1 MDKQFF
7 LNLLSIN
14 MKFFTYTI
22 LFLLAFS
29 NPLKA
34 QRHKRFTYFGIELGT
49 ANSIFKVQDA
59 GKELYSKQNFQNPCR
74 GVFLE
79 QEIDYIWSFSTGIY
93 FSKQKIDFR
102 FRRDGGGY
110 SDAFEPIRLIEIPLQ
125 IRANI
130 PLTYGTPEVRLTP
143 LLGTRFVFNQSKD
156 KEEVRGRIAPD
167 LSDNYSGTL
176 RRDMKNVYILAQGGL
191 NLDMMFAQGLI
202 LSFGSSYSKGFS
214 KIMQADLSYSIAK
227 TPYRGS
233 VSSTGD
239 NINIHL
245 SVKYPV
251 SRFWRK
257 NFAPKK
263 SKK

>member
-1 MDKQFF
+1 
-7 LNLLSIN
+7 

-22 LFLLAFS
+22 LFLLVFS

-49 ANSIFKVQDA
+49 ASSIFKVEDA

-74 GVFLE
+74 GIFLE
-79 QEIDYIWSFSTGIY
+79 QELDYIWSISTGIY

-110 SDAFEPIRLIEIPLQ
+110 NDAFEPIRLIEIPLLV
-125 IRANI
+125 RANI

-156 KEEVRGRIAPD
+156 REDVRGRIAPD
-167 LSDNYSGTL
+167 LSDNYSGSI
-176 RRDMKNVYILAQGGL
+176 RRDMKNAYLLAEGGL

-202 LSFGSSYSKGFS
+202 MSFGASYSKGFF
-214 KIMQADLSYSIAK
+214 KTMQADLSYSIAK
-227 TPYRGS
+227 SIYRGT

-245 SVKYPV
+245 SLKYPV

-257 NFAPKK
+257 SFKPKK
-263 SKK
+263 AK